1 MRHSR
6 AQLEPIAS
14 LPSSSENSVNHPAQ
28 FMNELVN
35 TPSAQVSASRR
46 DTLATATRFESQLFG
61 PAAARR
67 LALSLSLVS
76 GGKQVR
82 GRSAWAARSKQHL
95 LRLTRVTG
103 PSSTLQAATA
113 AAQCCLTPRSSRAP
127 TAWHAG
133 HQAVRVHGVRPATD
147 LSTAWKQATRLEVA
161 IATC

>member
-82 GRSAWAARSKQHL
+82 GRSAWAARSGQHL
-95 LRLTRVTG
+95 FRLTRFHWPKWHAAGRGSCGAVLPNPSFKPSPNSVARR
-103 PSSTLQAATA
+103 PSSAGPAAHFALAVQRATLSVTA
-113 AAQCCLTPRSSRAP
+113 
-127 TAWHAG
+127 
-133 HQAVRVHGVRPATD
+133 
-147 LSTAWKQATRLEVA
+147 
-161 IATC
+161 